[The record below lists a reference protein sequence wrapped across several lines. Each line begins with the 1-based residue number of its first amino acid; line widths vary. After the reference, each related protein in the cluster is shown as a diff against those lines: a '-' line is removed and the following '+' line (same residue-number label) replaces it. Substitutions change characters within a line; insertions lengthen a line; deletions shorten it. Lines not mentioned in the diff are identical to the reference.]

1 MEGLWLYTDIY
12 DEDGRLIDPCKG
24 DSGGPLAIKRNG
36 EWELVG
42 VLKVCFQWWFT
53 QGQDSCTM
61 KWSKFVQGEG
71 YDCTTNKINGDGL
84 WSRWCHSSFVFSR
97 KYFTLTISV
106 AAQHKWILRQLQP
119 GGGKGFCSCA
129 RYICDILMQFL
140 ATKVTHVD
148 ALEVRWDTPERMD
161 RRAWGFECSGVY
173 VGTKL

>member
-1 MEGLWLYTDIY
+1 MVGLSTHAR
-12 DEDGRLIDPCKG
+12 G
-24 DSGGPLAIKRNG
+24 
-36 EWELVG
+36 
-42 VLKVCFQWWFT
+42 T
-53 QGQDSCTM
+53 QGDRWQSSEMENGSLLGCSKYVFNDDLP
-61 KWSKFVQGEG
+61 KVKILVQWSEVNLSRGRVTIARRTKSMEM
-71 YDCTTNKINGDGL
+71 DCGAGN
-84 WSRWCHSSFVFSR
+84 FVFSR

>member
-1 MEGLWLYTDIY
+1 MLFEKRVQPECPQRIISSSDTYLSNYHPLFPVRDQMNAVEGPK
-12 DEDGRLIDPCKG
+12 EKF
-24 DSGGPLAIKRNG
+24 
-36 EWELVG
+36 EW
-42 VLKVCFQWWFT
+42 
-53 QGQDSCTM
+53 M

-148 ALEVRWDTPERMD
+148 ALEVRWDTIERMG